1 MRSVG
6 AERRIRLRT
15 KEDKDN
21 RKAAVLAQ
29 SLEVKETKEEYQDRL
44 QGILYAGSLHA
55 RDGYWI
61 SRRQGFPGS
70 GTVRLPK
77 RVRVTK

>member
-29 SLEVKETKEEYQDRL
+29 SLEVKETKEEY
-44 QGILYAGSLHA
+44 
-55 RDGYWI
+55 
-61 SRRQGFPGS
+61 
-70 GTVRLPK
+70 
-77 RVRVTK
+77 